1 MASSKLT
8 PIPEIEE
15 FKAMNMVTLVDMKNA
30 KNLGSRSEN
39 WRRLINDK
47 ITIFS
52 YEIWDVHLILY
63 YTLDLVLNQIHY
75 VFNF

>member
-39 WRRLINDK
+39 
-47 ITIFS
+47 
-52 YEIWDVHLILY
+52 
-63 YTLDLVLNQIHY
+63 
-75 VFNF
+75 